1 MKMRRMMMSKYEV
14 QENFLCGGW
23 TNAWHTDDEPTIFE
37 SLEEAE
43 IALNDFFE
51 DCKYALI
58 EGFVPDMP
66 DPEDFRIVEV
76 KDE

>member
-1 MKMRRMMMSKYEV
+1 MMSKYEV

-23 TNAWHTDDEPTIFE
+23 INAWHTDDEPTVFD

-51 DCKYALI
+51 DCRYAML
-58 EGFVPDMP
+58 EGYMPDMP
-66 DPEDFRIVEV
+66 DREDFRIVEV
-76 KDE
+76 QHEKN

>member
-1 MKMRRMMMSKYEV
+1 MSKYEV